1 MAIPK
6 LPNGVV
12 LYRRTPIFT
21 ETTIPAGLLSD
32 HRTKEGVWGMIR
44 VLEGKLAYR
53 IKDARRLP
61 LQFLLTPKTIPAVIE
76 PTITHEIEP
85 SGPVRFIVEFYRA
98 GQAAA

>member
-6 LPNGVV
+6 LPDDVV

-21 ETTIPAGLLSD
+21 EATIPAGLLSD

-44 VLEGKLAYR
+44 VLEGQLSYR
-53 IKDARRLP
+53 IKDMRRP
-61 LQFLLTPKTIPAVIE
+61 LMEFLLTPKTIPAAIE

-85 SGPVRFIVEFYRA
+85 CGPVRFVVEFYR
-98 GQAAA
+98 GGTTP